1 MSKHTN
7 LILGITA
14 IIGISAGSPAFADT
28 IHSALKSNRD
38 NTREATRVIT
48 GRPSS
53 TPWTINDYVNAY
65 RATVDAG
72 NSGKPQ
78 KIAAVMDASSWS
90 WQAALGNPPKL

>member
-28 IHSALKSNRD
+28 IQSALESNRD
-38 NTREATRVIT
+38 INREVTRVIS
-48 GRPSS
+48 GRSSS
-53 TPWTINDYVNAY
+53 TPWTINDYVKAN
-65 RATVDAG
+65 RATVDARE
-72 NSGKPQ
+72 SGKSQ
-78 KIAAVMDASSWS
+78 KIAAVMDTSSGS